1 MTTAKELYAKVSS
14 DLDSAT
20 RECQSLKAEY
30 LEASSRISN
39 AESEL
44 HVVAWKL
51 MPEAREALPEMF
63 KELSAAFRG
72 AEESM
77 ASCDRNLQDKQNRA
91 ADLKD
96 RYERSRENLGTYA
109 DGERTAMRQS
119 GEYSSAEANAAGAD
133 ATLEA
138 NAITL
143 AEAEKKLARLTEL
156 ARQTL
161 IHRMLLSARNMEGEP
176 GHFLLSLWN
185 SVGGALRNTAWFRRM
200 DADRADAERNVGWGC
215 EVRDKARS
223 ESAAA
228 KDIMQRL
235 NSDFETTMQPRRLAL
250 QQMASELEHAQK
262 AEKTATTAHKAASK
276 HLADLQACRV
286 EPAGAARTMLISVL
300 GREFGVASKKDL
312 ATIKALAE
320 RPAAARLVERAMECA
335 EDIREAAADRISIT
349 EKMDA
354 IQASIDELEK
364 VKRKMSRSGLN
375 RSSKMIDNAD
385 TFMASDMSDGGFDLE
400 TLTMIAIVAD
410 AVSDMGSGS
419 TSDWSSS
426 SSWGSSFE

>member
-1 MTTAKELYAKVSS
+1 
-14 DLDSAT
+14 
-20 RECQSLKAEY
+20 
-30 LEASSRISN
+30 
-39 AESEL
+39 
-44 HVVAWKL
+44 
-51 MPEAREALPEMF
+51 
-63 KELSAAFRG
+63 
-72 AEESM
+72 
-77 ASCDRNLQDKQNRA
+77 
-91 ADLKD
+91 
-96 RYERSRENLGTYA
+96 
-109 DGERTAMRQS
+109 
-119 GEYSSAEANAAGAD
+119 
-133 ATLEA
+133 
-138 NAITL
+138 
-143 AEAEKKLARLTEL
+143 
-156 ARQTL
+156 
-161 IHRMLLSARNMEGEP
+161 MEGEP

-286 EPAGAARTMLISVL
+286 EPAGAARTTLISIL

-320 RPAAARLVERAMECA
+320 RPAAARLVERGMECA